1 MVDSLKATF
10 KRRPGNKHI
19 YTICMI
25 LLMLSMLIIAALI
38 FFSSI
43 YMILFSVMDM
53 AMFCD
58 YYCEYMYTKRMF
70 QWEVDD
76 YSYYSMILSLATN
89 IGGFSTM
96 PLFHHFNVHDNIIIL
111 VGMVSNMT
119 ARTIKPLAKTKNV
132 FFISW
137 ACCCSSVFYAPVR
150 AQISRC
156 VSAEELGKVERFAV
170 QNCKK

>member
-1 MVDSLKATF
+1 
-10 KRRPGNKHI
+10 
-19 YTICMI
+19 
-25 LLMLSMLIIAALI
+25 
-38 FFSSI
+38 
-43 YMILFSVMDM
+43 MDM

-156 VSAEELGKVERFAV
+156 ISAEELGKVETFAV
-170 QNCKK
+170 QICKNNIHKYVRCMLCWPVWRLWSPS

>member
-1 MVDSLKATF
+1 
-10 KRRPGNKHI
+10 
-19 YTICMI
+19 
-25 LLMLSMLIIAALI
+25 
-38 FFSSI
+38 
-43 YMILFSVMDM
+43 MDM

-156 VSAEELGKVERFAV
+156 VSAEELGKVEQQHKFAKNNNIHNYV
-170 QNCKK
+170 RCMLCWPVWKLWSPS